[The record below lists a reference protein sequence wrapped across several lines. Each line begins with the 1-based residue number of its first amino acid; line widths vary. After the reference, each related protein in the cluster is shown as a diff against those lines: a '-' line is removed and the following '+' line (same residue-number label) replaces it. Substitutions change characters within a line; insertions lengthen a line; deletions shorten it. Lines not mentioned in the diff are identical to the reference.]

1 MLLDGIIYYGYSSE
15 EVKSM
20 GFFDREIDITRNIKM
35 IEWLKSELLTDI
47 AALFKELVN
56 GVKDDAQDI
65 LADTLSNLIV
75 ICYLLAKRLGI
86 SYNTVDL
93 KMENKLKL
101 GILENHEL
109 EKWYGDLSELS
120 KHLYSTRNNN
130 KLNGNFR
137 K

>member
-1 MLLDGIIYYGYSSE
+1 
-15 EVKSM
+15 M

>member
-1 MLLDGIIYYGYSSE
+1 
-15 EVKSM
+15 M

-120 KHLYSTRNNN
+120 KHLHSTRNNN